1 MYKFIKIIA
10 GILLTSTLLI
20 GCGTQSNTSTEK
32 EPTITSITSEEAKEI
47 IDTDEDIVIIDV
59 REPNEYEEGHIKDS
73 ILVPLGT
80 LESTIENIV
89 PNKDTKIL
97 VYCRSG
103 NRSSKSLKVFE
114 KLGYN
119 TVYDFGGITDWKY
132 ELEK

>member
-119 TVYDFGGITDWKY
+119 IVYDFGGITDWKY